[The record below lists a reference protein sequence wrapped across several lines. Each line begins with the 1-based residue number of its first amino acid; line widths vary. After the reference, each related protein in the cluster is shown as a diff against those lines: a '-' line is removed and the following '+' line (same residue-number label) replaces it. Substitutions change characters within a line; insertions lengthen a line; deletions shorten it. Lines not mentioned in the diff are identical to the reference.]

1 MLVADSGP
9 LSVFKI
15 NKLAVIDSNC
25 ECDIS
30 ARLNTTSTVVIYL

>member
-15 NKLAVIDSNC
+15 NKIVVQIELY
-25 ECDIS
+25 
-30 ARLNTTSTVVIYL
+30 LQWPTSRKS